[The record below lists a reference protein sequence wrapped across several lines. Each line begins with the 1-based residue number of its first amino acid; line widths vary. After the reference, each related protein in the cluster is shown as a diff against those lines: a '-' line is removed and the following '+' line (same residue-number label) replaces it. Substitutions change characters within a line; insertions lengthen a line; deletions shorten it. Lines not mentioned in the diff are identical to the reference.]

1 MPSHRRRAVDLATRP
16 LRITN
21 DMTTEDGIDALNASR
36 LRHREEKTSV
46 KEKL

>member
-1 MPSHRRRAVDLATRP
+1 MPSHRRRAVDMATRR

-21 DMTTEDGIDALNASR
+21 DMTAEDGIDALNASL

-46 KEKL
+46 KEKV